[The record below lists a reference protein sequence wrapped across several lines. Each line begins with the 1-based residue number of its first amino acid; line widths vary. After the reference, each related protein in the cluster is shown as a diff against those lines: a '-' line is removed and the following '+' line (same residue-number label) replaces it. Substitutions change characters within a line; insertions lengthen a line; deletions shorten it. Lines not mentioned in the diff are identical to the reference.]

1 MKQLRAW
8 FGIVV
13 LALSMV
19 FVVPSD
25 QASAAA
31 AFVQTAN
38 AQSNNSSTLTPTL
51 GTTATS
57 GNLLVVV
64 CSISVNATFT
74 TPTGFSV
81 AISQSGTMSQ
91 VIYYKISNGTET
103 SATCTFGTSGFV
115 GAHISEYSGIDS
127 TGTLL
132 TTGSAT
138 GTGTAVSSGSLTT
151 TVDNAL
157 LFAAVS
163 VQANSSYSAW
173 SNSFTERNDFATG
186 GGNPNQRKT
195 YGSADRS
202 VATTGTY
209 TTTAT
214 AGGSGEWRGQ
224 IVAFRETTIVPVLSV
239 DIVDAT
245 GAPVASPSASLT
257 AANSS
262 FNCQTVTGTL
272 GVSAQRI
279 RVTNTT
285 ASAAWT
291 VAVAATSGATS
302 LWDSGTDTYDFNDS
316 SGTPAGCADGADT
329 DTDAGRLTI
338 NPAAGTVTPESGC
351 TTTGVSLGA
360 STAFVEGTAD
370 SVTLLSAS
378 GSANTNC
385 YWDVTGIGLSQT
397 IPPQQTAGSYSLDL
411 TLTITAS

>member
-19 FVVPSD
+19 FVVPAE

-31 AFVQTAN
+31 TLVNTAFI
-38 AQSNNSSTLTPTL
+38 QSNNSSTLSASYPT
-51 GTTATS
+51 AAVA
-57 GNLLVVV
+57 GNLLIVV
-64 CSISVNATFT
+64 CAADLSVTFT

-81 AISQSGTMSQ
+81 AISQSGTPSQ
-91 VIYYKISNGTET
+91 VIYYKIAAGGET
-103 SATCTFGTSGFV
+103 AIDCTFSTSTFV
-115 GAHISEYSGIDS
+115 GMHIYQYSGIDPNS
-127 TGTLL
+127 VLL

-138 GTGTAVSSGSLTT
+138 GTGTAVGSGSVTT
-151 TVDNAL
+151 SVADAL
-157 LFAAVS
+157 LFTAVS
-163 VQANSSYSAW
+163 VLSNTAYSTW
-173 SNSFTERNDFATG
+173 SNSFTERADFPTT
-186 GGNPNQRKT
+186 GGNPNARKT
-195 YGSADRS
+195 YGAADRS
-202 VATTGTY
+202 VTATGTY
-209 TTTAT
+209 STTAT
-214 AGGSGEWRGQ
+214 AGLSGVWRGQ
-224 IVAFRETTIVPVLSV
+224 IVAFRLGTPVLSV

-245 GAPVASPSASLT
+245 GTPVATPSASLT

-291 VAVAATSGATS
+291 VAIAATSGATS

-316 SGTPAGCADGADT
+316 AGAPAGCADGADT
-329 DTDAGRLTI
+329 DTDAGQLTI
-338 NPAAGTVTPESGC
+338 NPAAGTVAPESGC

-360 STAFVEGTAD
+360 STAFAEGSAD